1 MVRRLVLGLVLTTS
15 AATACVGSSD
25 CETAPL
31 VPVEESAAAERATQC
46 APDLEFH
53 GRTYFQHGCEAPVRG
68 SLLGPVVARN
78 AGYLARAIE
87 GVPTS
92 TALAIRERQKKVE
105 GCLGWLLWAATDSD
119 QQELINLA
127 RRVNGTGELD

>member
-1 MVRRLVLGLVLTTS
+1 VRHLALGLLLTTS
-15 AATACVGSSD
+15 VTSACVGSAD

-46 APDLEFH
+46 APDVEFR

-68 SLLGPVVARN
+68 SLLGPVEARN
-78 AGYLARAIE
+78 AAYAARAIE
-87 GVPTS
+87 GVPPS

-105 GCLGWLLWAATDSD
+105 GCRGWLLWAATDRD
-119 QQELINLA
+119 QHELINLA
-127 RRVNGTGELD
+127 RRVNTTAELD